1 MSLLEA
7 KINGQAYSLKPDGT
21 NFRWYREDG
30 TPTGIVKSTERE
42 ARRAFMF
49 GGINEQ
55 ARTDGP
61 FPMRYFRC

>member
-21 NFRWYREDG
+21 NFRWYRQDG
-30 TPTGIVKSTERE
+30 TATAIVKPTERE

-49 GGINEQ
+49 GGISEQ
-55 ARTDGP
+55 GRTIAP
-61 FPMRYFRC
+61 SPTRYFQC